1 MDAPGVGFQAGP
13 IAVVKRGAEID
24 ASGFAQGADPMQ
36 QLTILLKIC
45 RRLRLED
52 RHHIVAWGPNFG
64 LGCLLQE
71 MGCEGR
77 LHLQA
82 EACEVHQEGLP
93 SQAGEKLEMLGQGL
107 CINRHLS
114 IAQLPWSHEPCQPS
128 QKLISCTSS
137 VVESVKILEKL
148 FGSELSLEDM
158 ELDAT
163 HELCNI
169 ACSMPKPT
177 RCGART
183 GPEAATLKRSCR
195 SQVRRRFGGR
205 RLVKYWH
212 WLNLVSF
219 RFSGWHFEAGAIRRH
234 EYRLGHRNWGEGLF
248 IRSIFI
254 LFERTF
260 SCLLVTRRAGK
271 FHGALGFLHL
281 RKRDL
286 QDVCHVFWGHVAR

>member
-1 MDAPGVGFQAGP
+1 MDASGAGFQAGP
-13 IAVVKRGAEID
+13 IAVVKGGAEID
-24 ASGFAQGADPMQ
+24 ASGFAKGADPMQ

-64 LGCLLQE
+64 AGCLLQE
-71 MGCEGR
+71 MSCKGR

-107 CINRHLS
+107 CINRHLC

-128 QKLISCTSS
+128 EKLISRTSS
-137 VVESVKILEKL
+137 VVESVKVLEKL

-158 ELDAT
+158 ELDVS

-169 ACSMPKPT
+169 ARSMPKPT

-183 GPEAATLKRSCR
+183 GPEATTLKRSSR
-195 SQVRRRFGGR
+195 TQVRWRFGCQ
-205 RLVKYWH
+205 RLLKY
-212 WLNLVSF
+212 
-219 RFSGWHFEAGAIRRH
+219 
-234 EYRLGHRNWGEGLF
+234 
-248 IRSIFI
+248 
-254 LFERTF
+254 
-260 SCLLVTRRAGK
+260 
-271 FHGALGFLHL
+271 
-281 RKRDL
+281 
-286 QDVCHVFWGHVAR
+286 